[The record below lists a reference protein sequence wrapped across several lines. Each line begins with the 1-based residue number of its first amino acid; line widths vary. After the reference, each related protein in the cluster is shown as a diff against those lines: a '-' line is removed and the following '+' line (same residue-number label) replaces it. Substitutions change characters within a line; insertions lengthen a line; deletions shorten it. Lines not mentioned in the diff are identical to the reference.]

1 MLLRAVA
8 VCAILAVALAAPD
21 IMEED
26 EDDEVDYECAGL
38 RSMGGRQ
45 ATRVEPMAQR

>member
-1 MLLRAVA
+1 MFSIPTKGPTRATRVMLLRAVV

-26 EDDEVDYECAGL
+26 EDDEVDLSSLA
-38 RSMGGRQ
+38 S
-45 ATRVEPMAQR
+45 